1 MLEDIVISR
10 VRIKLLQAFLEAPT
24 EIFYVRQLVR
34 WVKEEI
40 NAVRRELERLEKAGM
55 IAKEKRGNRV
65 YYGFNK
71 NYPLFS
77 DLLSIVHK
85 SVGLGGEIYKLRN
98 KIGKVK
104 FALLSGRFVR
114 RLAVKSDSVDLLLVG
129 EVDLSQLAKLVKRAE
144 EQIGREINYSVMSR
158 DEFEFRKKRHDPF
171 LTGILGG
178 SRVIVIGDEEE
189 MIG

>member
-1 MLEDIVISR
+1 MLR
-10 VRIKLLQAFLEAPT
+10 VFLENPT

-34 WVKEEI
+34 LLKEEI
-40 NAVRRELERLEKAGM
+40 NAVRRELEHLEKEGM
-55 IAKEKRGNRV
+55 VRKETRGNRV

-85 SVGLGGEIYKLRN
+85 SVGLGGEIYRWRH
-98 KIGKVK
+98 KIGKIK

-114 RLAVKSDSVDLLLVG
+114 RLVVKPESVDLLLVG
-129 EVDLSQLAKLVKRAE
+129 EVDLSELAKVVKRAE
-144 EQIGREINYSVMSR
+144 EQAGREINYSVMSR
-158 DEFEFRKKRHDPF
+158 EEFEFRKKRHDPF
-171 LTGILGG
+171 LAGILGG

-189 MIG
+189 MIS